1 MRIFRNLEIWKEA
14 MAFVK
19 DIYVLSN
26 LLPAEEKYGLTTQLR
41 RAVISIPANIAEG
54 ASRRTSTDFAR
65 FLEIALGS
73 SFEVETYLELILSIY
88 GNLNQD
94 FDLLLKHLSVIQKRI
109 NALRESIL
117 KSPSKD

>member
-1 MRIFRNLEIWKEA
+1 MRNFRNLEVWKEA